1 MSEIWAAS
9 MGGVPWDAD
18 KMEQAVTQL
27 RHRATISFVVGS
39 DTMEDLQELDQRVF
53 ARRPDLILKIDNPQE
68 KEGYT
73 EHFLDT
79 LASLRHVAAL
89 QLHLRQ
95 RQDLTK
101 LAALD
106 RMQYLSLRSDKKQN
120 IDFIRGYKHLTYLA
134 LSGKFEALSPIEDC
148 IRLTTLVLNTAVNSL
163 DFLVDLPFI
172 TYLAIDSVPL
182 NGPLEVLAES
192 NLTMLRLSSV
202 RNLTSV
208 DAISHL
214 HNLTSLQLSLPKI
227 EQLCDFSRLTRLVQ
241 LELDY
246 MKSLR
251 DIDGLWSA
259 SNLEVLMLKEVSK
272 SVTAEELTRLA
283 SMNSLRQVDFRFIDT
298 GKQRIAALRKHM
310 LEVGK
315 EHLLVENISEEH
327 HIPSLALTHLS
338 KILT

>member
-1 MSEIWAAS
+1 MSEIWTAS

-18 KMEQAVTQL
+18 KMEQAVSQL
-27 RHRATISFVVGS
+27 RHRGTISFVVGS
-39 DTMEDLQELDQRVF
+39 DTTEDLQELDRRVF

-68 KEGYT
+68 EDRYS
-73 EHFLDT
+73 EDFLDT
-79 LASLRHVAAL
+79 LADLRHVAAL

-95 RQDLTK
+95 RQDLSK
-101 LAALD
+101 LAAVKG
-106 RMQYLSLRSDKKQN
+106 MQYLNLRADKKQS
-120 IDFIRGYKHLTYLA
+120 IDFIRNYKHLTYLA
-134 LSGKFEALSPIEDC
+134 LSGKFEELSPIEDC

-182 NGPLEVLAES
+182 NGPLEVLAAS

-202 RNLTSV
+202 RNLTSI

-214 HNLTSLQLSLPKI
+214 HNLTSLQLSLPKV
-227 EQLCDFSRLTRLVQ
+227 EQLCDLSRLTRLAQ

-251 DIDGLWSA
+251 NVNGLWSA
-259 SNLEVLMLKEVSK
+259 SGLEVLLLKEISK
-272 SVTAEELTRLA
+272 SVTAEELARLA
-283 SMNSLRQVDFRFIDT
+283 SMDSLRQVDFRFMDT

-310 LEVGK
+310 HEAGK
-315 EHLLVENISEEH
+315 EHIIIENIPEAH
-327 HIPSLALTHLS
+327 RIPSLALTHLS